1 LTRKLPADAFDA
13 YLALGER
20 RSYSTIAKQYGVS
33 KRCVTKRASQE
44 GWTERLAKIEADAR
58 AISDHKATEELA
70 AMRER
75 HLATL
80 KVMGMRVLAALR
92 DCTIKDGMDAI
103 RAADITIKLER
114 LLAGEVS
121 KRTELSV
128 AEVTRHEMRTLLTVV
143 RDDSPRV
150 VEAVVIGAEAED
162 DDDDDDLS
170 DST

>member
-1 LTRKLPADAFDA
+1 MLPD
-13 YLALGER
+13 GR
-20 RSYSTIAKQYGVS
+20 RV
-33 KRCVTKRASQE
+33 
-44 GWTERLAKIEADAR
+44 
-58 AISDHKATEELA
+58 
-70 AMRER
+70 
-75 HLATL
+75 LATL

-162 DDDDDDLS
+162 DDDDDLS
-170 DST
+170 DSA